1 MNIPVIYGTR
11 LVVGSEIAAGITKVQ
26 TAPLALSAFGGFSV
40 LNGPVQ
46 VGVAPLSPVPLGTM
60 MIGPMPPTSGSVSLA
75 ALHVLHPTI
84 GINVIAPIAANF
96 NGVTNTNGVWNSNGI
111 GYAFG
116 LMQFL
121 GVFNKIGRSIEVGGT
136 TKAEPNITE
145 AAPNRTSAGNMSIA
159 GNLSVA
165 GTVNTTGTITAAGT
179 VTAPTFQGN
188 INVQSWKGFDIKH
201 PKKPNRR
208 IRHICVEGPEAAIY
222 IRGTLKGS
230 NVIELPEYWD
240 GLVDIESITVHLTP
254 VGSYQELYVDKIE
267 WGKKVIVKNNQG
279 SSIHC
284 HYKVEAA
291 RIDGEPLIVEYD
303 GETPADYPGDPT
315 QYSISGHDYG
325 RKE

>member
-96 NGVTNTNGVWNSNGI
+96 NGIVNTNGVWNSNGV

-121 GVFNKIGRSIEVGGT
+121 GVFNKIGRSVEVGGT

-165 GTVNTTGTITAAGT
+165 GTVNATGT

-284 HYKVEAA
+284 HYRVEAA

>member
-84 GINVIAPIAANF
+84 GINVFAPIAANF
-96 NGVTNTNGVWNSNGI
+96 NGIVNTNGIWNSNGV

-121 GVFNKIGRSIEVGGT
+121 GVFNKIGRSVEVGGT

-145 AAPNRTSAGNMSIA
+145 AAPNRTSAGNMT
-159 GNLSVA
+159 VA
-165 GTVNTTGTITAAGT
+165 GSLNVSGT
-179 VTAPTFQGN
+179 VTAPTFQGT
-188 INVQSWKGFDIKH
+188 INQQAWKGFDIKH
-201 PKKPNRR
+201 PRKPNRR

-230 NVIELPEYWD
+230 NAIELPEYWD

>member
-75 ALHVLHPTI
+75 ALHVVHPVL

-96 NGVTNTNGVWNSNGI
+96 NGITNSNGIWNSNGI

-121 GVFNKIGRSIEVGGT
+121 GVFNKIGRSVEVGGT

-165 GTVNTTGTITAAGT
+165 GTVNATGT

-267 WGKKVIVKNNQG
+267 WGKKVIIKNNQG

>member
-159 GNLSVA
+159 GNLSVT
-165 GTVNTTGTITAAGT
+165 GTVNATGT

>member
-159 GNLSVA
+159 GNLSVT
-165 GTVNTTGTITAAGT
+165 GTVNATGT

-222 IRGTLKGS
+222 IIGTLKGS

>member
-75 ALHVLHPTI
+75 ALHVVHPVL

-96 NGVTNTNGVWNSNGI
+96 NGITNSNGIWNSNGI

-121 GVFNKIGRSIEVGGT
+121 GVFNKIGRSVEVGGT

-165 GTVNTTGTITAAGT
+165 GTVNATGT

>member
-1 MNIPVIYGTR
+1 MSSFSSLNGPRFT
-11 LVVGSEIAAGITKVQ
+11 VGSQLAAGITKAQ
-26 TAPLALSAFGGFSV
+26 ILPYSLSLNGGLSI

-46 VGVAPLSPVPLGTM
+46 IGIAPLLTPPLGTM
-60 MIGPMPPTSGSVSLA
+60 YVGPVPPTSGPPSLA
-75 ALHVLHPTI
+75 GLHVVHPVV
-84 GINVIAPIAANF
+84 GMNVIAPIAANF
-96 NGVTNTNGVWNSNGI
+96 NGIVNTNGIWNSNGV

-121 GVFNKIGRSIEVGGT
+121 GVFNKIGRSVEVGGT

-145 AAPNRTSAGNMSIA
+145 AAPNRTSAGNMT
-159 GNLSVA
+159 VA
-165 GTVNTTGTITAAGT
+165 GSLNVSGT
-179 VTAPTFQGN
+179 VTAPTFQGT
-188 INVQSWKGFDIKH
+188 INQQAWKGFDIKH
-201 PKKPNRR
+201 PRKPNRR

-230 NVIELPEYWD
+230 NAIELPEYWD

>member
-75 ALHVLHPTI
+75 ALHVVHPVL

-96 NGVTNTNGVWNSNGI
+96 NGITNSNGIWNSNGI

-121 GVFNKIGRSIEVGGT
+121 GVFNKIGRSVEVGGT

-165 GTVNTTGTITAAGT
+165 GTVNATGT

-222 IRGTLKGS
+222 VRGTLKGS

-240 GLVDIESITVHLTP
+240 GLIDIESITVHLTP

-267 WGKKVIVKNNQG
+267 WGKKVIIKNNQG

>member
-1 MNIPVIYGTR
+1 MSSFSSLNGPRFT
-11 LVVGSEIAAGITKVQ
+11 VGSQLAAGITKAQ
-26 TAPLALSAFGGFSV
+26 ILPYSLSLNGGLSI

-46 VGVAPLSPVPLGTM
+46 MGVAPLSPVPLGTLHV
-60 MIGPMPPTSGSVSLA
+60 GPNPPTSGPLSLA
-75 ALHVLHPTI
+75 SVHVVHPTI
-84 GINVIAPIAANF
+84 GMNVIAPVAANMY
-96 NGVTNTNGVWNSNGI
+96 GTLNT
-111 GYAFG
+111 YAFQQAFGSDFSFG
-116 LMQFL
+116 LKQTL
-121 GVFNKIGRSIEVGGT
+121 GLFNKVGKGVEVGGT

-145 AAPNRTSAGNMSIA
+145 AAPNRTSAGNMTIA
-159 GNLSVA
+159 GNL
-165 GTVNTTGTITAAGT
+165 TVSGTINGT
-179 VTAPTFQGN
+179 
-188 INVQSWKGFDIKH
+188 INPQAWKGFDIKH

-222 IRGTLKGS
+222 VRGTLKGS

-240 GLVDIESITVHLTP
+240 GLIDIESITVHLTP
-254 VGSYQELYVDKIE
+254 VGFYQELYVDKIE

-284 HYKVEAA
+284 YYKIEAA

>member
-1 MNIPVIYGTR
+1 MSSFSSLNGPRFT
-11 LVVGSEIAAGITKVQ
+11 VGSQLAAGITKAQ
-26 TAPLALSAFGGFSV
+26 ILPYSLSLNGGLSI

-46 VGVAPLSPVPLGTM
+46 MGVAPLSPVPLGTLH
-60 MIGPMPPTSGSVSLA
+60 IGPNPPTSGPLSLA
-75 ALHVLHPTI
+75 SVHVVHPTI
-84 GINVIAPIAANF
+84 GMNVIAPVAANMYGTF
-96 NGVTNTNGVWNSNGI
+96 NT
-111 GYAFG
+111 YAFQQAFGSDFSFG
-116 LMQFL
+116 LKQTL
-121 GVFNKIGRSIEVGGT
+121 GLFNKVGKGVEVGGT

-145 AAPNRTSAGNMSIA
+145 AAPNRTSAGNMTIA
-159 GNLSVA
+159 GNL
-165 GTVNTTGTITAAGT
+165 TVSGTINGT
-179 VTAPTFQGN
+179 
-188 INVQSWKGFDIKH
+188 INPQAWKGFDIKH

-222 IRGTLKGS
+222 VRGTLKGS

-240 GLVDIESITVHLTP
+240 GLIDIESITVHLTP
-254 VGSYQELYVDKIE
+254 VGFYQELYVDKIE

-284 HYKVEAA
+284 YYKIEAA

>member
-11 LVVGSEIAAGITKVQ
+11 LVVGSEVAAGITKVQ

-46 VGVAPLSPVPLGTM
+46 VGVAPLAPVPLGTM
-60 MIGPMPPTSGSVSLA
+60 MIGPIPPTSGTTSLA
-75 ALHVLHPTI
+75 ALHIIHPTI
-84 GINVIAPIAANF
+84 GMNVIAPVAANF
-96 NGVTNTNGVWNSNGI
+96 NGIVNTNGVWNSNGV

-121 GVFNKIGRSIEVGGT
+121 GVFNKIGRSVEVGGT
-136 TKAEPNITE
+136 SKAEPTITE
-145 AAPNRTSAGNMSIA
+145 AAPSRTSAGNMS
-159 GNLSVA
+159 VA
-165 GTVNTTGTITAAGT
+165 GSLNVSGT
-179 VTAPTFQGN
+179 VTAPTFQGT
-188 INVQSWKGFDIKH
+188 INQQAWKGFDIKH

-240 GLVDIESITVHLTP
+240 GLVDIESISVHLTP
-254 VGSYQELYVDKIE
+254 IGSYQELYVDKIE
-267 WGKKVIVKNNQG
+267 WGKKVVVKNNQG
-279 SSIHC
+279 STIHC
-284 HYKVEAA
+284 YYRVEAA

-325 RKE
+325 RKD

>member
-165 GTVNTTGTITAAGT
+165 GTVNATGT

-230 NVIELPEYWD
+230 NTIELPEYWD

-284 HYKVEAA
+284 HYRVEAA

>member
-11 LVVGSEIAAGITKVQ
+11 LVVGSEIAAGITKAQ
-26 TAPLALSAFGGFSV
+26 TAPLALSAFGGLSV

-75 ALHVLHPTI
+75 ALHIIHPTI
-84 GINVIAPIAANF
+84 GMNVNAPIAANF
-96 NGVTNTNGVWNSNGI
+96 NGIVNTNSVWNAWGVGYSYGI
-111 GYAFG
+111 
-116 LMQFL
+116 MNFL
-121 GVFNKIGRSIEVGGT
+121 GTFIKIGRSIETGGT
-136 TKAEPNITE
+136 TKSEPNITE
-145 AAPNRTSAGNMSIA
+145 AAPNRTSAGNMAIT
-159 GNLSVA
+159 GNLAVTGNVA
-165 GTVNTTGTITAAGT
+165 ATGT
-179 VTAPTFQGN
+179 VTAPTFSGN

-230 NVIELPEYWD
+230 NAIELPDYWD
-240 GLVDIESITVHLTP
+240 GLIDIESISVHLTP

-279 SSIHC
+279 SSINC
-284 HYKVEAA
+284 YYRVEAA

>member
-1 MNIPVIYGTR
+1 MSSFSSLNGPRFT
-11 LVVGSEIAAGITKVQ
+11 VGSQLAAGITKAQ
-26 TAPLALSAFGGFSV
+26 ILPYSLSLNGGLSI

-46 VGVAPLSPVPLGTM
+46 MGVAPLSPVPLGTLH
-60 MIGPMPPTSGSVSLA
+60 IGPNPPTSGPLSLA
-75 ALHVLHPTI
+75 SVHVVHPTI
-84 GINVIAPIAANF
+84 GMNVIAPVAANMY
-96 NGVTNTNGVWNSNGI
+96 GTLNT
-111 GYAFG
+111 YAFQQAFGSDFSFG
-116 LMQFL
+116 LKQTL
-121 GVFNKIGRSIEVGGT
+121 GLFNKVGKGVEVGGT

-145 AAPNRTSAGNMSIA
+145 AAPNRTSAGNMTIA
-159 GNLSVA
+159 GNL
-165 GTVNTTGTITAAGT
+165 TVSGTINGT
-179 VTAPTFQGN
+179 
-188 INVQSWKGFDIKH
+188 INPQAWKGFDIKH

-222 IRGTLKGS
+222 VRGTLKGS

-240 GLVDIESITVHLTP
+240 GLIDIESITVHLTP
-254 VGSYQELYVDKIE
+254 VGFYQELYVDKIE

-284 HYKVEAA
+284 YYKIEAA

>member
-1 MNIPVIYGTR
+1 VYVGPVPPTAGPPS
-11 LVVGSEIAAGITKVQ
+11 LAGI
-26 TAPLALSAFGGFSV
+26 
-40 LNGPVQ
+40 
-46 VGVAPLSPVPLGTM
+46 
-60 MIGPMPPTSGSVSLA
+60 
-75 ALHVLHPTI
+75 HVLHPSI
-84 GINVIAPIAANF
+84 GMNVNAPVAANF
-96 NGVTNTNGVWNSNGI
+96 NGIVNTNGVWNSNGV

-121 GVFNKIGRSIEVGGT
+121 GVFNKIGRSVEVGGT

-159 GNLSVA
+159 GNLSVT
-165 GTVNTTGTITAAGT
+165 GTVNATGT
-179 VTAPTFQGN
+179 VTAPTFQGT
-188 INVQSWKGFDIKH
+188 INQQAWKGFDIKH